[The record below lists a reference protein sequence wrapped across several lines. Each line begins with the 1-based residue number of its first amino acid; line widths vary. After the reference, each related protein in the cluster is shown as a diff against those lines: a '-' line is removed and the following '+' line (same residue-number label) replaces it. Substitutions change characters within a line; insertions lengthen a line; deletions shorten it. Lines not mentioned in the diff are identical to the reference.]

1 VECSTVGIFD
11 QVDALETGL
20 PPMDQDRLPKETH
33 EDDYDEE
40 EVEDKKPFNPPC
52 PPPWQQQHDD

>member
-52 PPPWQQQHDD
+52 PPP